1 MLGCIKN
8 MFSISVHYFVHI
20 FQQIFHLFQQIS
32 PLNPPFHA
40 RSNDIVLQHS
50 MCTQKDTEILNMFHL
65 MSSRA
70 HGQLTGS
77 TDAISERLRWEP
89 GFSEELTEY
98 LEH

>member
-1 MLGCIKN
+1 MLGCIRN

-40 RSNDIVLQHS
+40 RSNDIQHS